1 MAKTLYPNVTVN
13 TTTQTTTTP
22 DYYTVTYPSV
32 GTGTYQINYPNV
44 QPATYPN
51 VQPATWISTTTGNGI
66 GGSNGLK
73 VHGDAEFEGDVKLSG
88 ISLKKI
94 LDKIE
99 ERLAILHPND
109 ELEKKWDKLRDLRK
123 QYMEL
128 EKEIKEKEQVW
139 DILKK

>member
-1 MAKTLYPNVTVN
+1 MTTSVN
-13 TTTQTTTTP
+13 PTITISNTTQTTTAS
-22 DYYTVTYPSV
+22 DYYTVTYPSI

-44 QPATYPN
+44 QPAT
-51 VQPATWISTTTGNGI
+51 WISTTTGNRV

-73 VHGDAEFEGDVKLSG
+73 VHGDAEFEGDLKIKGKS
-88 ISLKKI
+88 INESLER
-94 LDKIE
+94 IE
-99 ERLAILHPND
+99 ERLAILRPNE

-128 EKEIKEKEQVW
+128 EKEIKEKEQIW

>member
-1 MAKTLYPNVTVN
+1 MTTSVN
-13 TTTQTTTTP
+13 PTITISNTTQTTNTP
-22 DYYTVTYPSV
+22 DYYTVTYPSI
-32 GTGTYQINYPNV
+32 GTGTYQIN
-44 QPATYPN
+44 YPN

-73 VHGDAEFEGDVKLSG
+73 VHGDAEFEGDVRLSG
-88 ISLKKI
+88 VSLKKI

-128 EKEIKEKEQVW
+128 EKEIKEKEQIW